1 MKLSTMGNLKPF
13 GPLYENA
20 QKQFLKAADIMELDP
35 NIGNFLLWPQRIL
48 EVHFP
53 VVMEDGR
60 VEIFQGF
67 RVQHN
72 TARGPAKG
80 GIRYHP
86 DTNLDEVA
94 SLAFWM
100 TWKCAIMNLPYG
112 GGKGGVKVDPS
123 QLSEKEL
130 ERLSRRFFSEIQMM
144 VGPHKDIPAPDVNTN
159 PKIMA
164 WYMDT
169 YSMNVG
175 YTSLGVVTGKPLDLG
190 GSEGRPE
197 ATGRGISIVANEACK
212 ALGKDISKARVAVQG
227 FGNVGS
233 YSAKILSEE
242 YGAKIVAISD
252 ISGGI
257 YNEKGLNINE
267 LIAYRDSNKGL
278 IKGYPNGEVI
288 SNKELLEL
296 DVDILIPA
304 ALENAI
310 TERNANDIKAKIIV
324 EGANGPITP
333 EAEEILLKKGIFIVP
348 DILANAGGVVVSY
361 FEWVQDLQ
369 VFFWDIDEIRKRL
382 SKMMLHAFKEVYT
395 TMEKYNT
402 DMRTAAYIVSI
413 GRVASALKQRGYYP
427 M

>member
-1 MKLSTMGNLKPF
+1 MKLSTAGNLKPF
-13 GPLYENA
+13 GPIYENA
-20 QKQFLKAADIMELDP
+20 QKQFLKAAEIMNLDS
-35 NIGNFLLWPQRIL
+35 NVGNFLLWPQRIL

-53 VVMEDGR
+53 VVMDDGR
-60 VEIFQGF
+60 VEMFEGY
-67 RVQHN
+67 RVHHN
-72 TARGPAKG
+72 TAKGPAKG

-100 TWKCAIMNLPYG
+100 TWKCAVLNLPYG
-112 GGKGGVKVDPS
+112 GAKGGVKVDVS
-123 QLSEKEL
+123 KLSEREL

-144 VGPHKDIPAPDVNTN
+144 VGPQKDIPAPDVNTN
-159 PKIMA
+159 AKIMA

-175 YTSLGVVTGKPLDLG
+175 YTSLGVVTGKPIDLG

-197 ATGRGISIVANEACK
+197 ATGRGVSITTNEACK
-212 ALGKDISKARVAVQG
+212 VIGKDITKARIAIQG

-233 YSAKILSEE
+233 YTAKILNEE
-242 YGAKIVAISD
+242 FGAKIVAISD

-257 YNEKGLNINE
+257 YNENGFDVNE
-267 LIAYRDSNKGL
+267 LIAYRDSNKGV
-278 IKGYPNGEVI
+278 IAGYPKGTPITNE
-288 SNKELLEL
+288 ELLEL

-310 TERNANDIKAKIIV
+310 TEKNADKIKAKVII
-324 EGANGPITP
+324 EAANGPTTP
-333 EAEEILLKKGIFIVP
+333 AAEEMLLKKGVLIVP
-348 DILANAGGVVVSY
+348 DILANAGGVTVSY

-369 VFFWDIDEIRKRL
+369 TFFWDIDDIRKRL
-382 SKMMLHAFKEVYT
+382 TKMMVNAFAEVYRT
-395 TMEKYNT
+395 KEKYNT
-402 DMRTAAYIVSI
+402 DMRTAAYIVAI
-413 GRVASALKQRGYYP
+413 NRVANAVKERGYYP